1 MKVRP
6 KPPVSELENASWGTG
21 EEEHDIFDELS
32 NRDFVVVTWCNS
44 IFYST
49 SGHKV
54 PPLMYWSDQRRT
66 VRAPYVS
73 EVEVA
78 KAIEKRQTNACV
90 MGGIQ
95 ARWECPPPELQALLT
110 QNAHRFVSFFPLHCA
125 SLRIINLHNVAQ
137 IARANGGLPGRLGRA
152 ATRTRSVDSSPNC
165 GRS

>member
-54 PPLMYWSDQRRT
+54 PPLMYWSDQAACDFIRYINGEQLELHQKWKSRKRLRSAKPT
-66 VRAPYVS
+66 LVS
-73 EVEVA
+73 WRNTSTLGMSTAWVA
-78 KAIEKRQTNACV
+78 
-90 MGGIQ
+90 
-95 ARWECPPPELQALLT
+95 
-110 QNAHRFVSFFPLHCA
+110 
-125 SLRIINLHNVAQ
+125 
-137 IARANGGLPGRLGRA
+137 
-152 ATRTRSVDSSPNC
+152 SVT
-165 GRS
+165 